1 MQSKTRT
8 AVEKSPRA
16 LLVCLFL
23 AWKVLLL
30 TIALLGPGADY
41 DTSTQLLLRGYGVDQ
56 TVDASSPLFE
66 AGLRSNVSQTAQ
78 HVVNSLTRWDA
89 IYFASTAERGY
100 VFEQEWAFG
109 WGFSRLL
116 SLLSRCTCSAS
127 IEKQL
132 ETRTC
137 PLRPLPHS
145 THLSHVVMGRKATTD
160 LRSRHSRDLK

>member
-1 MQSKTRT
+1 MQFKTRT
-8 AVEKSPRA
+8 AIEKSPRA
-16 LLVCLFL
+16 LLLCLFL

-56 TVDASSPLFE
+56 TADASSPLFE

-100 VFEQEWAFG
+100 IFEQEWAFG

-116 SLLSRCTCSAS
+116 SLLSRCTCTAS
-127 IEKQL
+127 IGKHIEP
-132 ETRTC
+132 RTC
-137 PLRPLPHS
+137 
-145 THLSHVVMGRKATTD
+145 TLSSSLYRTALTFLTW
-160 LRSRHSRDLK
+160 